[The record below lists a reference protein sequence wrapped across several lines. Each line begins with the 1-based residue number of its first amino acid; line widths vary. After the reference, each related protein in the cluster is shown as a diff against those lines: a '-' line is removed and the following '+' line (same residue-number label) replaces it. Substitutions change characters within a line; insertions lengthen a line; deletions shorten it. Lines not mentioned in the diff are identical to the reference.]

1 MYNHGRDSINAT
13 LLIGNTMFYIMLN
26 EYTKIKHILFSNQA
40 HAPIGSQ
47 AVCIMVALKE
57 YIKLNTMK

>member
-1 MYNHGRDSINAT
+1 
-13 LLIGNTMFYIMLN
+13 MFYIMLN

-47 AVCIMVALKE
+47 AVCITVALKE